1 MFSSNEIDDLLD
13 AAFDESRKSCKKDE
27 ASKCPQEEKRTPD
40 THRRSDRRRS
50 LSPALTDAQ
59 RDKRT
64 VFIHQLSQKVTSS
77 ILQEFCEKA
86 GPVRQV
92 KMVSDKMSKRS
103 KGVAYV
109 EFRQESS
116 VPNAVSMTG
125 QKLLGVPII
134 IEITETEKNRLAEE
148 AAELT

>member
-1 MFSSNEIDDLLD
+1 MFASTEIDDLLD
-13 AAFDESRKSCKKDE
+13 AAFNESRKSSKKDD
-27 ASKCPQEEKRTPD
+27 AGRGRQEERRTAD
-40 THRRSDRRRS
+40 THRRPDRRRS
-50 LSPALTDAQ
+50 LSPVLTDAQ

-64 VFIHQLSQKVTSS
+64 VFIHQLSQKVTGS

-109 EFRQESS
+109 EFRQEAS
-116 VPNAVSMTG
+116 VPVAVSMTG
-125 QKLLGVPII
+125 QKLLGIPII